1 MANDNSSI
9 AFSIYQGGKLTREVS
24 FDRAIIN
31 LGKLS
36 TSNLRLNDVNSS
48 RKHAV
53 VERLENGSWRAT
65 DLGST
70 NGTSLNGK
78 RMTQEVLRDGDRLL
92 IGNTTLVVRLQ
103 GDEVGAQAGAPRHRP
118 EEIQGLGED
127 SFYSTEEDEL
137 ESNDMVLE
145 IALLWGETVLSVDHF
160 SKPQTIVIGEEV
172 GARFSLPE
180 EALGVCAFPLIEAVN
195 GRFGLNLSLPQ
206 FEGDLL
212 ADGSVMPIGELDKD
226 GQLTGHHYIIEGPV
240 RARLRVGEFVLLIS
254 YSRMPARPKL
264 SPLGSID
271 YNPFIFISLSAILH
285 IAFLVFLSL
294 KPPEQL
300 ISKSD
305 RDARRAKLIE
315 ILKIQQPEEEE
326 EEIEE
331 EVEDDSLKAKD
342 REEDEKPAPEALVD
356 KLNEPKPKKV
366 DTDALSPDQRKDKAR
381 ELVQDTALAKALD
394 QDTGLLSE
402 LLAENDE
409 SMMIDDRLVRTLGS
423 VGGESSPMLAAA
435 GAVDPFS
442 GTLDSGSNRGFA
454 TQGSVGAGGSG
465 MGEKIKGKKGLDK
478 LKFKE
483 RKLTPV
489 AIAQRASVSGRL
501 DRKTV
506 QRIIRQNLS
515 GIKWCYQDAL
525 QRNKSL
531 KGKVKLAFTILP
543 TGKVANPNAIN
554 PSIKD
559 QKLLSCIKGRMKRWR
574 FPAPKEGGVVK
585 VSYPLLL
592 KTR

>member
-24 FDRAIIN
+24 FDRAIVNI
-31 LGKLS
+31 GKLS
-36 TSNLRLNDVNSS
+36 TSNLRLNDANSS

-53 VERLENGSWRAT
+53 VERLEDGAWRAT

-78 RMTQEVLRDGDRLL
+78 RMTQEALRDGDRLL

-103 GDEVGAQAGAPRHRP
+103 AGEEGATVAAPRRRP

-127 SFYSTEEDEL
+127 SFYSAEQDEL
-137 ESNDMVLE
+137 ESDDMVLE
-145 IALLWGETVLSVDHF
+145 IALLWGETVLTIEHF
-160 SKPQTIVIGEEV
+160 NKPETIIIGEEV

-180 EALGVCAFPLIEAVN
+180 EALGVVSFPLVEPIN
-195 GRFGLNLSLPQ
+195 GQYALNLSLPHL
-206 FEGDLL
+206 EGDLL

-240 RARLRVGEFVLLIS
+240 RARLRLGDFVLLIS

-271 YNPFIFISLSAILH
+271 YNPFIFVSLSAILH

-294 KPPEQL
+294 TPPEQL
-300 ISKSD
+300 ISKLD

-326 EEIEE
+326 EIEE
-331 EVEDDSLKAKD
+331 ELEDESLKAED
-342 REEDEKPAPEALVD
+342 REEDEKPAPETLVD
-356 KLNEPKPKKV
+356 KLNEPKPKKI
-366 DTDALSPDQRKDKAR
+366 DTDALSPDQKKDKAR
-381 ELVQDTALAKALD
+381 ELVQDTALAQELS

-409 SMMIDDRLVRTLGS
+409 NMMIDDRLVRTLGS
-423 VGGESSPMLAAA
+423 IGGEDGPMLGAA

-442 GTLDSGSNRGFA
+442 GTLDSGGNRGFA
-454 TQGSVGAGGSG
+454 TQGSVGAGGGGTGTKLS
-465 MGEKIKGKKGLDK
+465 GKKSLDK
-478 LKFKE
+478 LNFKE
-483 RKLTPV
+483 RKLIPV
-489 AIAQRASVSGRL
+489 AIAQRAKVSGRL

-543 TGKVANPNAIN
+543 NGNVANPKAIN

-559 QKLLSCIKGRMKRWR
+559 QKLLSCITKRMKRWR